1 MQVIRIVE
9 LDKKKKKIVLENEEC
24 FALYNGEVRK
34 YQLEEGAV
42 VDDLVYQEILDQVLI
57 KRARE
62 RMLYL
67 LKDSDKT
74 ERQIR
79 EKLEAG
85 YYPKTAI
92 EAAVAFGKKYH
103 YIDDIRYAENF
114 IRGKGQQLS
123 RKELEYKLQQRGI
136 GKEMYQ
142 SLYEELE
149 EDGTQEDAAL
159 ERLIQKKNVNFSEI
173 TPEEKQKLYAYFI
186 RKGFSY
192 EAVRKKLD
200 EFESRDT

>member
-79 EKLEAG
+79 EKLETG

>member
-9 LDKKKKKIVLENEEC
+9 LDKKKKTIVLENEEC

-142 SLYEELE
+142 NLYEELE

>member
-74 ERQIR
+74 EKQIR

>member
-142 SLYEELE
+142 NLYEELE

>member
-1 MQVIRIVE
+1 M
-9 LDKKKKKIVLENEEC
+9 
-24 FALYNGEVRK
+24 
-34 YQLEEGAV
+34 
-42 VDDLVYQEILDQVLI
+42 
-57 KRARE
+57 
-62 RMLYL
+62 
-67 LKDSDKT
+67 
-74 ERQIR
+74 
-79 EKLEAG
+79 
-85 YYPKTAI
+85 
-92 EAAVAFGKKYH
+92 
-103 YIDDIRYAENF
+103 
-114 IRGKGQQLS
+114 
-123 RKELEYKLQQRGI
+123 EYKLQQRGI